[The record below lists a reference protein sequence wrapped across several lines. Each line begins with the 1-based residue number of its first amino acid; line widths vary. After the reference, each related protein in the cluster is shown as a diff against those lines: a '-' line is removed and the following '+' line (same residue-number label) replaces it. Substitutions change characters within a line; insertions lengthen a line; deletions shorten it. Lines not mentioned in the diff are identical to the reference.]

1 MPTDTLGLAVANPVP
16 RKRRLPGDRRRWAAG
31 ASVLALAL
39 LWWAATRFGWVDVL
53 FLPAPEQL
61 FEALQRLWQEGY
73 LDASLLQHVG
83 TSLLRVLLALG
94 AAVLTAI
101 PLGVLMGLNPLA
113 GAALD
118 PLVEFYRPIPPLA
131 YLPLIV
137 IWFGI
142 GELSKVLLIYLA
154 LFAPLLIAT
163 AAGVRRVDR
172 SRVQAVRCLG
182 ASRWQVVRYVILPS
196 ALPEVLTGLRIAL
209 GVGWSTLVAAELI
222 AANRGLGFMVQS
234 AAQFLATDVVV
245 VGILLIAAIALA
257 FELGLRWVQRR
268 FAARF
273 GDLHIHPIYPSVPE
287 QPEVIV
293 LDTAVTDV
301 RDNAIWHTDVT
312 FLETPALGAVLAA
325 KQLPPYGGD
334 TLWAS
339 STAAYEA
346 LSAPLRRLL
355 DGLTATHDIGKS
367 FPRERFGVTEADLA
381 RLEEARLKNPPRS
394 HPVVRTHPLTG
405 RKGLFVSD
413 GFTTRINELEPA
425 ESDALLK
432 FLFAHA
438 TRPEFTVRWRWQEN
452 DVAFWD
458 NRVTQHYAVDDYRPQ
473 RRVMHRATILGD
485 KPF

>member
-142 GELSKVLLIYLA
+142 GELSKVLLI
-154 LFAPLLIAT
+154 
-163 AAGVRRVDR
+163 
-172 SRVQAVRCLG
+172 
-182 ASRWQVVRYVILPS
+182 
-196 ALPEVLTGLRIAL
+196 LTGLRIAL

-268 FAARF
+268 FAAW
-273 GDLHIHPIYPSVPE
+273 G
-287 QPEVIV
+287 
-293 LDTAVTDV
+293 
-301 RDNAIWHTDVT
+301 
-312 FLETPALGAVLAA
+312 
-325 KQLPPYGGD
+325 
-334 TLWAS
+334 
-339 STAAYEA
+339 
-346 LSAPLRRLL
+346 
-355 DGLTATHDIGKS
+355 
-367 FPRERFGVTEADLA
+367 
-381 RLEEARLKNPPRS
+381 
-394 HPVVRTHPLTG
+394 
-405 RKGLFVSD
+405 
-413 GFTTRINELEPA
+413 
-425 ESDALLK
+425 
-432 FLFAHA
+432 
-438 TRPEFTVRWRWQEN
+438 
-452 DVAFWD
+452 
-458 NRVTQHYAVDDYRPQ
+458 
-473 RRVMHRATILGD
+473 
-485 KPF
+485 

>member
-182 ASRWQVVRYVILPS
+182 ASRWQVVRYVILP
-196 ALPEVLTGLRIAL
+196 
-209 GVGWSTLVAAELI
+209 
-222 AANRGLGFMVQS
+222 
-234 AAQFLATDVVV
+234 
-245 VGILLIAAIALA
+245 
-257 FELGLRWVQRR
+257 
-268 FAARF
+268 
-273 GDLHIHPIYPSVPE
+273 
-287 QPEVIV
+287 
-293 LDTAVTDV
+293 
-301 RDNAIWHTDVT
+301 
-312 FLETPALGAVLAA
+312 
-325 KQLPPYGGD
+325 
-334 TLWAS
+334 
-339 STAAYEA
+339 
-346 LSAPLRRLL
+346 
-355 DGLTATHDIGKS
+355 
-367 FPRERFGVTEADLA
+367 
-381 RLEEARLKNPPRS
+381 
-394 HPVVRTHPLTG
+394 
-405 RKGLFVSD
+405 
-413 GFTTRINELEPA
+413 
-425 ESDALLK
+425 
-432 FLFAHA
+432 
-438 TRPEFTVRWRWQEN
+438 
-452 DVAFWD
+452 
-458 NRVTQHYAVDDYRPQ
+458 
-473 RRVMHRATILGD
+473 
-485 KPF
+485 

>member
-154 LFAPLLIAT
+154 LCAPLLIAT

-268 FAARF
+268 FAAW
-273 GDLHIHPIYPSVPE
+273 G
-287 QPEVIV
+287 
-293 LDTAVTDV
+293 
-301 RDNAIWHTDVT
+301 
-312 FLETPALGAVLAA
+312 
-325 KQLPPYGGD
+325 
-334 TLWAS
+334 
-339 STAAYEA
+339 
-346 LSAPLRRLL
+346 
-355 DGLTATHDIGKS
+355 
-367 FPRERFGVTEADLA
+367 
-381 RLEEARLKNPPRS
+381 
-394 HPVVRTHPLTG
+394 
-405 RKGLFVSD
+405 
-413 GFTTRINELEPA
+413 
-425 ESDALLK
+425 
-432 FLFAHA
+432 
-438 TRPEFTVRWRWQEN
+438 
-452 DVAFWD
+452 
-458 NRVTQHYAVDDYRPQ
+458 
-473 RRVMHRATILGD
+473 
-485 KPF
+485 